1 MNILITGGAGY
12 IGSHVALAFL
22 DKNHN
27 VTILDN
33 LETGYISLV
42 PKKAKFSKGDFSD
55 VKLLNSLFNTNKFD
69 ALIHM
74 AAYIE
79 VEESVLNPE
88 KYLVNNFHKSK
99 ILFDF
104 CASHK
109 LKNIVFSS
117 TGAVYGNA
125 KENFVNE
132 KSKTKPMSPYA
143 ESKLLAEKY
152 LDKISHEK
160 DINYSILRF
169 FNVAG
174 ADLNLRSGHICQK
187 ATHLIKIACEVAV
200 NKKKNLTIF
209 GDDYSTIDGTA
220 IRDYIH
226 VSDIADI
233 HLESLN
239 YILHNNKSETFNCG
253 YGKGFT
259 VKQVVKALNDLLD
272 KPINVNIGP
281 RRDGDVESL
290 IADITKIRDTISWKP
305 KYSKLSEILSSA
317 LAWEK
322 NISKLKK

>member
-1 MNILITGGAGY
+1 M
-12 IGSHVALAFL
+12 
-22 DKNHN
+22 
-27 VTILDN
+27 
-33 LETGYISLV
+33 
-42 PKKAKFSKGDFSD
+42 
-55 VKLLNSLFNTNKFD
+55 
-69 ALIHM
+69 
-74 AAYIE
+74 
-79 VEESVLNPE
+79 
-88 KYLVNNFHKSK
+88 
-99 ILFDF
+99 
-104 CASHK
+104 
-109 LKNIVFSS
+109 
-117 TGAVYGNA
+117 
-125 KENFVNE
+125 
-132 KSKTKPMSPYA
+132 
-143 ESKLLAEKY
+143 AEKY

-174 ADLNLRSGHICQK
+174 ADLNLRSGHISKK

-200 NKKKNLTIF
+200 NKRKSLTIF

-239 YILHNNKSETFNCG
+239 YILNNNKSETFNCG
-253 YGKGFT
+253 YGKGFS

-290 IADITKIRDTISWKP
+290 IADITKIRNIISWKP
-305 KYSKLSEILSSA
+305 KYSNLSEILSSA

-322 NISKLKK
+322 NISKLKQ